1 MLTLKHICTFVSNLK
16 YIAFMKIFVAK
27 LNFNTQSDE
36 LRSAFEQFGEV
47 SSAAVVTDQETGN
60 SKGFAFVEMPN
71 DDEAQSAIDNLN
83 EFDFDGNKISVTEA
97 HDRENRDNHGYN
109 RGGGS
114 DHGGGGSR
122 GDGRW

>member
-1 MLTLKHICTFVSNLK
+1 
-16 YIAFMKIFVAK
+16 MKIFVAK

-47 SSAAVVTDQETGN
+47 SSAAVVTDQETGR

-71 DDEAQSAIDNLN
+71 DDEAWNAIEALDNADL
-83 EFDFDGNKISVTEA
+83 DGYTIVVKKAEGRE
-97 HDRENRDNHGYN
+97 DRDHHGDN

-114 DHGGGGSR
+114 GGGSR

>member
-71 DDEAQSAIDNLN
+71 DDEAWYAIEALDNAEL
-83 EFDFDGNKISVTEA
+83 DGNNIVVKKTEE
-97 HDRENRDNHGYN
+97 HENRDNHGDN

-114 DHGGGGSR
+114 SRGGGSH
-122 GDGRW
+122 GNSRW

>member
-1 MLTLKHICTFVSNLK
+1 
-16 YIAFMKIFVAK
+16 MKIFVAK
-27 LNFNTQSDE
+27 LNFNTHSDE

-71 DDEAQSAIDNLN
+71 DDEAWYAIEALDNS
-83 EFDFDGNKISVTEA
+83 DFDGNTIVVKKTEE
-97 HDRENRDNHGYN
+97 HENRDHHGDN

-114 DHGGGGSR
+114 SRGGGSH
-122 GDGRW
+122 GNSRW